1 MKQILDPDDLE
12 TPRQQI
18 GALVWRFDH
27 GFLKILLVTS
37 RDTGRFVIPKGWT
50 EDKLTDPQAAAREA
64 FEEAGVTGAI
74 KSEPCGSYAYTKVMG
89 PGFALP
95 CVVDVYSMQAS
106 KILPKWPEK
115 GERSRH
121 WFDLDDA
128 ASKVAEPQ
136 LADLIRNFV
145 PTL

>member
-18 GALVWRFDH
+18 GALVWRFDD
-27 GFLKILLVTS
+27 GFLQILLVTS

-50 EDKLTDPQAAAREA
+50 EDKLTDPEAAAREA
-64 FEEAGVTGAI
+64 FEEAGITGEI
-74 KSEPCGSYAYTKVMG
+74 KDEPCGAYAYIKVIG

-106 KILPKWPEK
+106 KVLPKWPEK
-115 GERSRH
+115 SERSRH
-121 WFDLDDA
+121 WFDLDSA
-128 ASKVAEPQ
+128 ADKVAEPE

>member
-18 GALVWRFDH
+18 GALVWRFDR

-50 EDKLTDPQAAAREA
+50 EEKLTNPQAAALEA
-64 FEEAGVTGAI
+64 FEEAGVTGNI
-74 KSEPCGSYAYTKVMG
+74 KDEPCGSYAYTKLIG
-89 PGFALP
+89 PGFVLP
-95 CVVDVYSMQAS
+95 CIVDVYPMQAL

-128 ASKVAEPQ
+128 ASKVAEPE
-136 LADLIRNFV
+136 LADLIRYFV

>member
-1 MKQILDPDDLE
+1 MKQILNPDDLE
-12 TPRQQI
+12 TPRPQV
-18 GALVWRFDH
+18 GALVWFFD
-27 GFLKILLVTS
+27 GGILKVLLVTS

-50 EDKLTDPQAAAREA
+50 EKKMTDPEAAAREA
-64 FEEAGVTGAI
+64 YEEAGITGDV
-74 KSEPCGSYAYTKVMG
+74 KSEPCGSYAYIKIIG

-95 CVVDVYSMQAS
+95 CIVDVYSMQAS

-121 WFDLDDA
+121 WFDLDEA
-128 ASKVAEPQ
+128 ASKVAEPE